1 VDTAN
6 SSTDSKCQT
15 EKAKSA
21 ATRKSKHERVSPV
34 PGDIERGKGGGVNGS
49 SLAKGA
55 VWSPG

>member
-34 PGDIERGKGGGVNGS
+34 PGDIERGERRWGEWEF
-49 SLAKGA
+49 LAKGA